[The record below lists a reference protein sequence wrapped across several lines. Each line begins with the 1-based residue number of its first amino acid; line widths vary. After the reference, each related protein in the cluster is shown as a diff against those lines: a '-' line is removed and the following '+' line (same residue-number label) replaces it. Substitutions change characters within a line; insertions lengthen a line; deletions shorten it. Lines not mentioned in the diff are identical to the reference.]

1 VSARV
6 EFLITREG
14 NAVIG
19 NFYRIVA
26 YREHMR
32 LGERVYAGYSKRES
46 VRLARALIA
55 DRGRLD

>member
-6 EFLITREG
+6 ELLITREG
-14 NAVIG
+14 NAYIG

-26 YREHMR
+26 YRAGDD
-32 LGERVYAGYSKRES
+32 LGERIYAGYSKRES

>member
-1 VSARV
+1 MSERLELMVS
-6 EFLITREG
+6 REG

-19 NFYRIVA
+19 NFYRVVA
-26 YREHMR
+26 YRGESR

-46 VRLARALIA
+46 VRLARELIA

>member
-1 VSARV
+1 MSERV
-6 EFLITREG
+6 ELLVSREG

-26 YREHMR
+26 YRGDSR

-46 VRLARALIA
+46 VRLARELIA